1 MPIVKTEAVRGEGV
15 EALARALEEHRTFV
29 SADGLLG
36 ERRRKNL
43 YNEVLGL
50 ATARL
55 RRALEA
61 SLHEDPE
68 VRALLDDVV
77 ARRLDP
83 ASAAS
88 AVLARGAIDA
98 SDAARSA

>member
-1 MPIVKTEAVRGEGV
+1 M
-15 EALARALEEHRTFV
+15 
-29 SADGLLG
+29 
-36 ERRRKNL
+36 RRRHNL
-43 YNEVLGL
+43 LHEVLGL

-61 SLHEDPE
+61 SMHEDPE
-68 VRALLDDVV
+68 VQALLDDVV